1 MANMVFYE
9 SWLETVDAFE
19 KMMGIDFA
27 KEAIYALVYLSIR
40 GEIKTENDL
49 ILGWIKGSCLP
60 NVQSAQE
67 KYRKAVEAGKKG
79 GRPKELDYDEIYR
92 LKENGDSVKDISSK
106 MGLTED
112 SIRCALK
119 RYNKMGQ
126 KGQNHDID
134 KEKDIDK
141 DREKEKE
148 TEIERGGSDEPS
160 QTAGAVELNECRK
173 TAKPPQN
180 LYVNV
185 DDNDNENANGYAN
198 GDDDGVGLTEA
209 EKSANAGKSA
219 NAETKLKVVQL
230 FKKKYK
236 YPEIQK
242 ETGLEFAE
250 IKSIIDDKEH
260 WSWWRHEVEQA
271 KAEEQSRH
279 SREKQ
284 KIEEDNMLKIV
295 QEHCE
300 EQIDDVEEVLYH
312 YHPDS
317 MSEWDYRELT
327 IFLEKNPNKKYT
339 RFTDLSNE
347 IQHDKDEAFKSYPY

>member
-40 GEIKTENDL
+40 GEVKTENDL

-67 KYRKAVEAGKKG
+67 KYRRAVEAGKKG

-92 LKENGDSVKDISSK
+92 LKENGVSVKDIASK

-112 SIRCALK
+112 SIRSALK

-134 KEKDIDK
+134 KDID
-141 DREKEKE
+141 KEKE
-148 TEIERGGSDEPS
+148 TDKETDIERGGSDEP
-160 QTAGAVELNECRK
+160 L
-173 TAKPPQN
+173 
-180 LYVNV
+180 
-185 DDNDNENANGYAN
+185 
-198 GDDDGVGLTEA
+198 
-209 EKSANAGKSA
+209 KSA
-219 NAETKLKVVQL
+219 NAEKSADAEVKLKVIQL
-230 FKKKYK
+230 FKKKCK
-236 YPEIQK
+236 YTEIQK
-242 ETGLEFAE
+242 ATGLSFDE
-250 IKSIIDDKEH
+250 INSIIKDKEH
-260 WSWWRHEVEQA
+260 WGWWENEVKQA
-271 KAEEQSRH
+271 KEEERSRR

-295 QEHCE
+295 REHCE
-300 EQIDDVEEVLYH
+300 EPIDEKEVLEH
-312 YHPDS
+312 YCSES
-317 MSEWDYRELT
+317 MSEWDYNDLLSFFKT
-327 IFLEKNPNKKYT
+327 NPNKRYT
-339 RFTDLSNE
+339 RFTDLNND
-347 IQHDKDEAFKSYPY
+347 IQNDKDEAFKHYPY